1 MTLFNFFQLVKQL
14 MFIPEEVFPKVPAKL
29 NLNLL
34 PEFEE
39 RKEEDLN
46 PPPDY
51 GKLNAE
57 YEEEKREEVAR
68 LSRVSNRDK
77 EIGTHYEM
85 MHQRLMGN

>member
-1 MTLFNFFQLVKQL
+1 

-51 GKLNAE
+51 EKLNAE
-57 YEEEKREEVAR
+57 YEEENGSEDFKI
-68 LSRVSNRDK
+68 LTWDIFK
-77 EIGTHYEM
+77 K
-85 MHQRLMGN
+85 LKKL